1 MVANVAFL
9 VAVNRGLLSLVSVL
23 AALYPAGTV
32 ILARTVLRE
41 RMSRAQVLG
50 MVGAIGSVAL
60 IAAG

>member
-23 AALYPAGTV
+23 ASLYPAGTV

-60 IAAG
+60 IVAG